1 MMQDTATI
9 TLYFMPLAF
18 SLLIYA
24 FRRFSTNN
32 KNNLTLRSAIADK
45 LLEPPSLHPV
55 INLDKC
61 VGCGSCVH
69 ACPEGHVLGLIRGKA
84 SLINPTHCIGHGCCK
99 TACPMNA
106 IDLVFG
112 TSSRGV
118 DIPMLEPNFETNM
131 QGIFIAGELGGM
143 GLIKNAITQGKFAVE
158 AIKKGLKRKSTTD
171 YDLLIVGAGP
181 AGISASLAAK
191 KSGLR
196 YIILEQESLG
206 GTVSHYPRGKIVMT
220 SPAELPIVGKVKF
233 KETSKETLLEFWEK
247 IESDHELNI
256 NYHERVNSIEKSEN
270 GYTISSSK
278 GNYKTQS
285 VLLAIGRRGTPRK
298 LGVPGE
304 ELTKVIYR
312 LIDPEQFREKKVTV
326 VGGGDSALEAALSLS
341 EQPGTEVTLSYR
353 SDSFSRAK
361 QKNRDRILEAEKSG
375 TIRVLYKSNLT
386 NISKQHIEIDKEGT
400 IIKLENDTVLISAG
414 GILPTP
420 FLKQVGINV
429 ETKFGTI

>member
-18 SLLIYA
+18 SLLIYV

-32 KNNLTLRSAIADK
+32 KNNQTLRDAITDK

-112 TSSRGV
+112 TSSRGI
-118 DIPMLEPNFETNM
+118 DIPMLNPNFETNM

-158 AIKKGLKRKSTTD
+158 AIKKGLKSKKSTD
-171 YDLLIVGAGP
+171 FDLLIVGAGP

-191 KSGLR
+191 KSGLK
-196 YIILEQESLG
+196 YVILEQESLG
-206 GTVSHYPRGKIVMT
+206 GTVSHYPRGKVVMT

-233 KETSKETLLEFWEK
+233 KETSKETLLEFWGK
-247 IESDHELNI
+247 IEADHNLNI
-256 NYHERVNSIEKSEN
+256 NYHERVESIEKMEN

-278 GNYKTQS
+278 GNYTTQS

-304 ELTKVIYR
+304 ELSKVIYR
-312 LIDPEQFREKKVTV
+312 LVDPEQFCEKKVTV

-341 EQPGTEVTLSYR
+341 EQSGTEVTLSYR

-361 QKNRDRILEAEKSG
+361 QKNRERILEAEKTG
-375 TIRVLYKSNLT
+375 QIRVLYKSNVI
-386 NISKQHIEIDKEGT
+386 NISEQQIEIDQDGST
-400 IIKLENDTVLISAG
+400 IKLENDTVLISAG